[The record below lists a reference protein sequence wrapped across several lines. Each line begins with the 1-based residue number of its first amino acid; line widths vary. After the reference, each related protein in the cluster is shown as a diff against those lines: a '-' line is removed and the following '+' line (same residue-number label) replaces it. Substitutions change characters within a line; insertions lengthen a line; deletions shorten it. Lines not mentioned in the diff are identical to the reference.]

1 MRMMMIIPIQERL
14 YLFVHDQDHPAAAPR
29 DRSNVPAV
37 YSYIG
42 MSAVIPC
49 KPAHPEF
56 QVRLRKDSLELYDGA
71 FDHIPHL
78 GFVVPNITDT
88 NLAGKFECLFTSNH
102 YFEQSRYVEMIIEP
116 NLRRTTDGRTT
127 VHYGRGRDDDR
138 SGSGSGDGHHNCGM
152 SQGNEMIWWQ
162 ILISLNLI
170 WGLSL

>member
-29 DRSNVPAV
+29 DRSDVLAV

-71 FDHIPHL
+71 FDHIPTWASW
-78 GFVVPNITDT
+78 F
-88 NLAGKFECLFTSNH
+88 
-102 YFEQSRYVEMIIEP
+102 
-116 NLRRTTDGRTT
+116 
-127 VHYGRGRDDDR
+127 
-138 SGSGSGDGHHNCGM
+138 
-152 SQGNEMIWWQ
+152 
-162 ILISLNLI
+162 LISQTRIWRENLNVCSRRI
-170 WGLSL
+170 TILSRADMWR